1 MNDDIKD
8 DTHDLLTKA
17 YMEYFKANDN
27 FEARNSVRTHG
38 SARKWLRE
46 IRKLAKQ
53 RMEEIHNRHLSKKDT
68 SDQQAQV
75 SIRMQWTYQGK
86 TIDEIP
92 QGVEGFV
99 YLITNLTNNKKYV
112 GKKLAKFKTTK
123 PPLKGK
129 KNKRRGYK
137 ESDWKDYWG
146 SSDHLLEDVQKL
158 GEDKFTREILYMCPS
173 RGVMSYLEA
182 REQFE
187 RRVLETDEYYNG
199 IINVRVGSSKILKE
213 HLKAI

>member
-1 MNDDIKD
+1 
-8 DTHDLLTKA
+8 
-17 YMEYFKANDN
+17 
-27 FEARNSVRTHG
+27 
-38 SARKWLRE
+38 
-46 IRKLAKQ
+46 
-53 RMEEIHNRHLSKKDT
+53 
-68 SDQQAQV
+68 
-75 SIRMQWTYQGK
+75 MQWTYNGK
-86 TIDEIP
+86 VIDSISEEY
-92 QGVEGFV
+92 EGFV
-99 YLITNLTNNKKYV
+99 YLITNTTTGQKYV

-146 SSDHLLEDVQKL
+146 SSDHLLEDVQTL
-158 GEDKFTREILYMCPS
+158 GENKFTREILYMCPS

-182 REQFE
+182 KEQFD